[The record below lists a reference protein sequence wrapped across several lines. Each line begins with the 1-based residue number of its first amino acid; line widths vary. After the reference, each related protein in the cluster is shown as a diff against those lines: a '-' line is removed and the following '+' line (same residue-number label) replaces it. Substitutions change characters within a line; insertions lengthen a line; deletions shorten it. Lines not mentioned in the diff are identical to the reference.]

1 MDDDMIYYAKSP
13 NSQGYQQTVKEHLQ
27 AVAEFARKFGAAIG
41 LDTAAELAGQTHDF
55 GKYSQAF
62 QEVLRGTR
70 IGVDHAMGGAC
81 YLEAVYRGSVGAR
94 PVIEAVNG
102 HHNGLVAYDEIRSE
116 LHAVADPRKRP
127 CGNGGKT
134 PAIEDTEQLQTA
146 STAFRKD
153 FPSFRPPML
162 SAPPIAELESMLY
175 TRMLFSCLTDADFLD
190 TEAFMDGSPRPEH
203 PAPLDDL
210 WERLQRHISGWFPPQ
225 GELNSRR
232 CAVLEQ
238 CIRMGKTQPPG
249 LFTLTVPTGGGKTVA
264 SLAFSL
270 AQARARGLRRIIYV
284 IPYTS
289 IIEQTAQEFR
299 TILGA
304 ENVLE
309 HHSNAAY
316 EIDAEATPK
325 TVRLAQAAENWDMP
339 VVVTTAVQFFESLY
353 ANRPSQCRKLH
364 NLAGSV
370 ILFDEAQLLPLPCLR
385 PCVHAIAQLVQHYG
399 ASAVL
404 CTATQPALGPLFAEF
419 LPGRP
424 AVELCPPELCPPES
438 FRRVCFRQAGRLD
451 WDTLSGQLQQHEQV
465 LCVVNS
471 RKSAQ
476 EIFTRLS
483 GEGNF
488 HLSTLMYPA
497 HRRAKL
503 EEIRRRLKGGLPCR
517 VISTSLIEAG
527 VDVDFPAVFRE
538 EAGLDSIL
546 QAAGRCNR
554 EGKRPVSESIVTLF
568 RGEAAPPPLFQTA
581 IGAGRKVLEQYDDIA
596 SQEAIQ
602 AYFHMFL
609 ELNGAEAQDKYGI
622 LSKIDEDWFPF
633 QSVAERFH
641 MIDSP
646 TRTVYIPLGAGAE
659 LIGRLRAG
667 ERSRALFR
675 QLGQYGVSIY
685 ENHFAAL
692 DQAGDLERLE
702 DGSAILATLSLYS
715 EETGLS
721 LEADCG
727 KGLFI

>member
-13 NSQGYQQTVKEHLQ
+13 NSQGYQQTVKEHLLV
-27 AVAEFARKFGAAIG
+27 VAERAQKFGTPIG

-62 QEVLRGTR
+62 QEVLRGIRTG
-70 IGVDHAMGGAC
+70 GVDHAMGGAC

-134 PAIEDTEQLQTA
+134 PAIEDTEQLQAA

-153 FPSFRPPML
+153 FPSFKPPML

-289 IIEQTAQEFR
+289 IIEQTAQTFR
-299 TILGA
+299 DILGEEA
-304 ENVLE
+304 VLE
-309 HHSNAAY
+309 HHSGVSY
-316 EIDAEATPK
+316 DLQDEATPEALP
-325 TVRLAQAAENWDMP
+325 LAQATETWDLP
-339 VVVTTAVQFFESLY
+339 VVVTTAVQFFESLFS
-353 ANRPSQCRKLH
+353 ARPASCRKLH

-370 ILFDEAQLLPLPCLR
+370 IVFDEAQMLPVSYLR
-385 PCVHAIAQLVQHYG
+385 PCVWAMAQLVAHYHV
-399 ASAVL
+399 SAVL
-404 CTATQPALGPLFAEF
+404 CTATQPALQPLFQEF
-419 LPGRP
+419 APQLTP
-424 AVELCPPELCPPES
+424 VELCPPDTCRWEV
-438 FRRVCFRQAGRLD
+438 FQRVTFQNAGKLTWDALACRLQAK
-451 WDTLSGQLQQHEQV
+451 TQV
-465 LCVVNS
+465 LCVVNT
-471 RKSAQ
+471 RAGAQ
-476 EIFTRLS
+476 AVFQRLQREDS
-483 GEGNF
+483 F

-497 HRRAKL
+497 HRRRQLA
-503 EEIRRRLKGGLPCR
+503 EIRRRLTLGLPCR
-517 VISTSLIEAG
+517 VVSTSLIEAG
-527 VDVDFPAVFRE
+527 VDVDFPAVYRE

-554 EGKRPVSESIVTLF
+554 EGHRPAQESVVTLF
-568 RGEAAPPPLFQTA
+568 QGEGNAPPLFAPA
-581 IGAGRKVLEQYDDIA
+581 IGAGRYVMARHTDLA
-596 SQEAIQ
+596 SPEAIHD
-602 AYFHMFL
+602 YFR
-609 ELNGAEAQDKYGI
+609 ELLDLKGTQAQDIQNI
-622 LSKIDEDWFPF
+622 LPTMADNRFPF
-633 QSVAERFH
+633 
-641 MIDSP
+641 
-646 TRTVYIPLGAGAE
+646 RTVAVSPDRVPHRH
-659 LIGRLRAG
+659 RLYPPG
-667 ERSRALFR
+667 
-675 QLGQYGVSIY
+675 
-685 ENHFAAL
+685 
-692 DQAGDLERLE
+692 
-702 DGSAILATLSLYS
+702 
-715 EETGLS
+715 
-721 LEADCG
+721 
-727 KGLFI
+727 